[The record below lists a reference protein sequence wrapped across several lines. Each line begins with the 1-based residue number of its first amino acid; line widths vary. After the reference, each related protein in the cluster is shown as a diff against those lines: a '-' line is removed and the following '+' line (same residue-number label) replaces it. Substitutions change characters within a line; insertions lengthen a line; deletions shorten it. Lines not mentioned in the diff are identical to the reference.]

1 MSLPREI
8 KILGR
13 TYQVPVTVVDR
24 IVNWID
30 PVRGSARFMGRAQMA
45 IAGGYTGARRDR
57 KQTSSWRPGDGD
69 ADTVILPDLPT
80 LRERTRDLERNSP
93 IASGAIATKVTC
105 VVGSGLKP
113 RACIDRDILAGLTD
127 HQADAWERAAEREF
141 RLATSGKDFDIEGGH
156 SFLASQDLVF
166 RNVLSAGDIF
176 VNLPRKPRPNNPYT
190 LRANFIEADRV
201 CNPQFKSD
209 TQELVAGIGKD
220 ADGAPKEIHVAKF
233 HPGNLRTTQKREWY
247 PPIPIFNARGERQ
260 VLHPYFKKRPGQT
273 RGVPDIA
280 PVVEML
286 KQFSNYTDSE
296 LHAAVVSSLLTV
308 FVKSPSGSPN
318 ISMPGPNGQVQSQ
331 TQINTD
337 GLELGSGAILGLLPG
352 EEIEIVDPKRPNTAA
367 ESFLRAMAEQI
378 GVAIEL
384 PYEILLKHFTASYS
398 AARAAL
404 LEAWRFFLRSRSWLA
419 EEYCQPIWEAV
430 ITEAVARGRLAAPGF
445 FTDPL
450 VRMAYLGC
458 EWTGDSMGQIQPVQE
473 VEAAEM
479 KVKAGFSTK
488 AKETASLTG
497 GDWER
502 DEKQRAKEQ
511 KIEAPRIAAQI
522 AVETPPTA
530 PAAPTPDNN
539 ADDKP
544 DLEAA

>member
-1 MSLPREI
+1 
-8 KILGR
+8 
-13 TYQVPVTVVDR
+13 
-24 IVNWID
+24 
-30 PVRGSARFMGRAQMA
+30 
-45 IAGGYTGARRDR
+45 
-57 KQTSSWRPGDGD
+57 
-69 ADTVILPDLPT
+69 
-80 LRERTRDLERNSP
+80 
-93 IASGAIATKVTC
+93 
-105 VVGSGLKP
+105 
-113 RACIDRDILAGLTD
+113 
-127 HQADAWERAAEREF
+127 
-141 RLATSGKDFDIEGGH
+141 
-156 SFLASQDLVF
+156 
-166 RNVLSAGDIF
+166 
-176 VNLPRKPRPNNPYT
+176 
-190 LRANFIEADRV
+190 
-201 CNPQFKSD
+201 
-209 TQELVAGIGKD
+209 
-220 ADGAPKEIHVAKF
+220 
-233 HPGNLRTTQKREWY
+233 
-247 PPIPIFNARGERQ
+247 
-260 VLHPYFKKRPGQT
+260 
-273 RGVPDIA
+273 
-280 PVVEML
+280 ML
-286 KQFSNYTDSE
+286 KQFANYTDSE

-308 FVKSPSGSPN
+308 FVKSPTGSPN
-318 ISMPGPNGQVQSQ
+318 ISMSGPNGQVQSQ

-337 GLELGSGAILGLLPG
+337 GLELGSGAILGLAPG

-473 VEAAEM
+473 VEAAAM
-479 KVKAGFSTK
+479 KVKEGFSTK

-530 PAAPTPDNN
+530 PAAPTPDDNN